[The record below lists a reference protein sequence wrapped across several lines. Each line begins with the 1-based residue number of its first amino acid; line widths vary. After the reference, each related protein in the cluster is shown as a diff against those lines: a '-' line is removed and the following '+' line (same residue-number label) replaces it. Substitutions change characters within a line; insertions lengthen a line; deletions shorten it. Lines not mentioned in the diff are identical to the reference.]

1 MKLKQSLHH
10 LLLFSGC
17 LHFLRCYRR
26 CDKLPKNQYC
36 SFYSRIRARNFE
48 KPSYF
53 MDTVI
58 DELDFEEQF
67 CDMTSSSMELDISVE
82 KPAYFPDSIRKGKRC
97 DYYQEL
103 HKEGELL
110 VSFTSI
116 LVRMYVVNFVLNCLL
131 ELDLTLRD
139 ERILVEEVYAFASDL
154 IYEFFNT
161 NYLFFYE
168 LFYLCCSRDFKAVV
182 MVFQGKNLMGLNR
195 GIDESGKFL
204 MSKS

>member
-1 MKLKQSLHH
+1 
-10 LLLFSGC
+10 
-17 LHFLRCYRR
+17 
-26 CDKLPKNQYC
+26 
-36 SFYSRIRARNFE
+36 
-48 KPSYF
+48 

-82 KPAYFPDSIRKGKRC
+82 KPAYFPDSIQKGKRC

-139 ERILVEEVYAFASDL
+139 ERILLDQVYTFTSDL
-154 IYEFFNT
+154 MYEFLST
-161 NYLFFYE
+161 NYLFFMNFYFV
-168 LFYLCCSRDFKAVV
+168 LFKGFQYWWMLLWFFKA
-182 MVFQGKNLMGLNR
+182 KTALWT
-195 GIDESGKFL
+195 I
-204 MSKS
+204 

>member
-1 MKLKQSLHH
+1 MFHGLYSKDKQ
-10 LLLFSGC
+10 
-17 LHFLRCYRR
+17 
-26 CDKLPKNQYC
+26 
-36 SFYSRIRARNFE
+36 
-48 KPSYF
+48 
-53 MDTVI
+53 
-58 DELDFEEQF
+58 
-67 CDMTSSSMELDISVE
+67 
-82 KPAYFPDSIRKGKRC
+82 C
-97 DYYQEL
+97 DYYQEF

-110 VSFTSI
+110 VSFTI
-116 LVRMYVVNFVLNCLL
+116 VLVRMLINYVLNCLL

-168 LFYLCCSRDFKAVV
+168 LFYLCCSKDFKAVV

>member
-1 MKLKQSLHH
+1 MFHGLYSKDKQ
-10 LLLFSGC
+10 
-17 LHFLRCYRR
+17 
-26 CDKLPKNQYC
+26 
-36 SFYSRIRARNFE
+36 
-48 KPSYF
+48 
-53 MDTVI
+53 
-58 DELDFEEQF
+58 
-67 CDMTSSSMELDISVE
+67 
-82 KPAYFPDSIRKGKRC
+82 C
-97 DYYQEL
+97 DYYQEF

-110 VSFTSI
+110 VSFTI
-116 LVRMYVVNFVLNCLL
+116 VLVRMLINYVLNCLL

-139 ERILVEEVYAFASDL
+139 ERILVEEVYTFASDL

-168 LFYLCCSRDFKAVV
+168 LFYLCCSKDFKAVV

>member
-1 MKLKQSLHH
+1 MFHGLYSKDKQ
-10 LLLFSGC
+10 
-17 LHFLRCYRR
+17 
-26 CDKLPKNQYC
+26 
-36 SFYSRIRARNFE
+36 
-48 KPSYF
+48 
-53 MDTVI
+53 
-58 DELDFEEQF
+58 
-67 CDMTSSSMELDISVE
+67 
-82 KPAYFPDSIRKGKRC
+82 C
-97 DYYQEL
+97 DYYQEF

-110 VSFTSI
+110 VSFTI
-116 LVRMYVVNFVLNCLL
+116 VLVRMLINYVLNCLL

-168 LFYLCCSRDFKAVV
+168 LFYLCYSRDFKAVV

>member
-1 MKLKQSLHH
+1 MFHGLYSKDKQ
-10 LLLFSGC
+10 
-17 LHFLRCYRR
+17 
-26 CDKLPKNQYC
+26 
-36 SFYSRIRARNFE
+36 
-48 KPSYF
+48 
-53 MDTVI
+53 
-58 DELDFEEQF
+58 
-67 CDMTSSSMELDISVE
+67 
-82 KPAYFPDSIRKGKRC
+82 C
-97 DYYQEL
+97 DYCQEF

-110 VSFTSI
+110 VSFTI
-116 LVRMYVVNFVLNCLL
+116 VLVRMLINYVLNCLL

>member
-1 MKLKQSLHH
+1 MFHGLYSKDKQ
-10 LLLFSGC
+10 
-17 LHFLRCYRR
+17 
-26 CDKLPKNQYC
+26 
-36 SFYSRIRARNFE
+36 
-48 KPSYF
+48 
-53 MDTVI
+53 
-58 DELDFEEQF
+58 
-67 CDMTSSSMELDISVE
+67 
-82 KPAYFPDSIRKGKRC
+82 C
-97 DYYQEL
+97 DYYQEF

-110 VSFTSI
+110 VSFTI
-116 LVRMYVVNFVLNCLL
+116 VLVRMLINYVLNCLL

-161 NYLFFYE
+161 NNLFFYE